1 MFVTGLATNAVFFAM
16 GGDATFNLASAY
28 GVGFLEFSICKNV

>member
-1 MFVTGLATNAVFFAM
+1 MFMTGLATNAVSLAM

-28 GVGFLEFSICKNV
+28 GGLSEARKLTDE